1 MPDRDGFA
9 QSAWLTYSQSVAN
22 LGKHTSISQSADMSD
37 RMIVLIGLMGAGKT
51 TIGRRL
57 ATALDLPFFDA
68 DEEIEKSAGRS
79 VEDIFADFGEAAFR
93 DGERKVIERLL
104 AGPRGVLATG
114 GGAFMDPA
122 TRAIIRKKGLS
133 IWLHADLDVL
143 MERVS
148 LRNTRP
154 LLRQPNP
161 RQVMKTLMEK
171 RYPIYAQ
178 ADIRVESGV
187 DTHGRAVE
195 QIIAALKD
203 RQQNS

>member
-22 LGKHTSISQSADMSD
+22 LGKHTSIFQSAVVSD

-68 DEEIEKSAGRS
+68 DEEIERSAGRS

-93 DGERKVIERLL
+93 EGERKVIERLL
-104 AGPRGVLATG
+104 ACPRGVLATG
-114 GGAFMDPA
+114 GGAFMDPT
-122 TRAIIRKKGLS
+122 TRTIIREKGLS

-143 MERVS
+143 MARVS

-161 RQVMKTLMEK
+161 RQIMKTLMEK
-171 RYPIYAQ
+171 RYPVYAQ

-195 QIIAALKD
+195 QIMVALKD
-203 RQQNS
+203 RQQSQ